1 MSRGWKALVVFE
13 EQRRDWVSRC
23 MENEE
28 ERIRSGGWRAAEE
41 ATSIEVL

>member
-13 EQRRDWVSRC
+13 ERRRDWVSCC

-28 ERIRSGGWRAAEE
+28 KIKSGGWRAAEE